1 MTNVSRVIGLISV
14 SLAVG
19 SVMLLVRLH
28 VLRHE
33 PQRSIFTDV
42 FREGPIP
49 VDTLYTEPESLFAD
63 PLHAPASGSNLMTTG
78 GLVEADSDLST
89 AHDLAKQ
96 IQLTPPRQR

>member
-1 MTNVSRVIGLISV
+1 MTNVSRWIGV
-14 SLAVG
+14 FLAVG
-19 SVMLLVRLH
+19 LVAYVVTLH
-28 VLRHE
+28 ALGHQ

-42 FREGPIP
+42 FGEGPIP
-49 VDTLYTEPESLFAD
+49 VDTLYREPESLFAD

-78 GLVEADSDLST
+78 GLVETDSDLST

>member
-19 SVMLLVRLH
+19 FVMHLVRLH
-28 VLRHE
+28 VLTQ

-78 GLVEADSDLST
+78 GLVETDSDLST

-96 IQLTPPRQR
+96 IQLTSPRQR